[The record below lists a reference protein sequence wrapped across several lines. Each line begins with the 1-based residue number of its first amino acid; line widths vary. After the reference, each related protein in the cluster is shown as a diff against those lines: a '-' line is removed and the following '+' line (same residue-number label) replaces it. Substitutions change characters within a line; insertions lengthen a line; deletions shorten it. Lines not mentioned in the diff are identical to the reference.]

1 MNNYSQWGSRVQ
13 ENLFKGQ
20 ARNYTTSNASAPFK
34 VTGNAGAINQ
44 NFIDA
49 GFAGERKASAWVSR
63 RI

>member
-13 ENLFKGQ
+13 EKLFKGQ
-20 ARNYTTSNASAPFK
+20 ARTYTTSNASAPFK

-49 GFAGERKASAWVSR
+49 GFAGARKLPAWV
-63 RI
+63 

>member
-1 MNNYSQWGSRVQ
+1 MNNYSYYGSRVHD
-13 ENLFKGQ
+13 NLFKGQ
-20 ARNYTTSNASAPFK
+20 ARTYTTSNASAPFK

-49 GFAGERKASAWVSR
+49 GFAGTRKAPAGVSR